1 MHLTFIKFYII
12 TYILFIRRADKF
24 PHNYIH
30 FYYILHSKY
39 SKYHH
44 RPRIVSGMNRSYSS
58 TPVAA
63 NLLLTKSSVNGDKT
77 EENYKIGKDLAREVR
92 DIPD

>member
-1 MHLTFIKFYII
+1 
-12 TYILFIRRADKF
+12 
-24 PHNYIH
+24 
-30 FYYILHSKY
+30 
-39 SKYHH
+39 
-44 RPRIVSGMNRSYSS
+44 MNRSYSS